1 MVTGDV
7 VNSFITARGQAAP
20 GAKTDIAIGSI
31 DIHGQVSSTRILAGY
46 DVLGLPVN
54 AGAQI
59 GDVHVDGNWTAS
71 VLAAGVAAG
80 TDGLFGTADD
90 RLIEGAHSSPIIAKI
105 ASIVIAGAVE
115 GTSDS
120 NDNFG
125 FVAERI
131 GAFSSAAG
139 PLALTSASRQ
149 EFLLGTHDDVWV
161 REVSLV

>member
-1 MVTGDV
+1 MCA
-7 VNSFITARGQAAP
+7 S
-20 GAKTDIAIGSI
+20 
-31 DIHGQVSSTRILAGY
+31 
-46 DVLGLPVN
+46 
-54 AGAQI
+54 
-59 GDVHVDGNWTAS
+59 DGNWTAS
-71 VLAAGVAAG
+71 VLAAGVTAG

-90 RLIEGAHSSPIIAKI
+90 RLIEGAHSGPIISKI
-105 ASIVIAGAVE
+105 ASIVIGGAVE

-139 PLALTSASRQ
+139 TLALTSAGGE
-149 EFLLGTHDDVWV
+149 EFPLGTHDDVWV